1 MNGRATLCFV
11 DIFLLPS
18 EYPGCS
24 GTRNLSDNLSD
35 LKAQVAANQRGIALV
50 TELMDEMGVD
60 VVVAYM
66 QYIQVKRP

>member
-1 MNGRATLCFV
+1 MCFV